1 MSKRSQAERSAATVE
16 ALERAARALFSAH
29 GFEATSIDEIAAR
42 AGVAKGAFYHHFAA
56 KEEIFVRV
64 LERVQGELAALP
76 VPAASRR
83 LCDPLD
89 RIADGVLRWLLGASE
104 PARKRILL
112 VDGPAVIGWQ
122 RWREIDAKYFGAAAR
137 AALAGV
143 LGERAGAREIDAL
156 AHLLLGAVMEGA
168 LVCASAPD
176 PRRAARDVT
185 AALRRL
191 LSGLRDPGPAGR

>member
-1 MSKRSQAERSAATVE
+1 MSRRSQAERSAATVE
-16 ALERAARALFSAH
+16 ALERAARALFSGR
-29 GFEATSIDEIAAR
+29 GFEATSIDDIAAR

-64 LERVQGELAALP
+64 LDGVQAELAALP
-76 VPAASRR
+76 LPAASRR
-83 LCDPLD
+83 IADPLD
-89 RIADGVLRWLLGASE
+89 RIADAVLRWLLAASE
-104 PARKRILL
+104 PERKRILL

-122 RWREIDAKYFGAAAR
+122 RWREIDAKYFGAGAR
-137 AALAGV
+137 VALAAV
-143 LGERAGAREIDAL
+143 LGERASAREVDAL

-176 PRRAARDVT
+176 ARRAAREVT

-191 LSGLRDPGPAGR
+191 LAGLRE

>member
-1 MSKRSQAERSAATVE
+1 MSRRSQAERSAATVQ
-16 ALERAARALFSAH
+16 ALERAARALFSAR

-64 LERVQGELAALP
+64 LDGVQAELAALP
-76 VPAASRR
+76 LPAASRR
-83 LCDPLD
+83 IADPLD
-89 RIADGVLRWLLGASE
+89 RIADAVLRWLLAASE
-104 PARKRILL
+104 PERKRILL

-122 RWREIDAKYFGAAAR
+122 RWREIDAKYFGAGAR
-137 AALAGV
+137 AAVAGV
-143 LGERAGAREIDAL
+143 LGEGASAREVEAL

-191 LSGLRDPGPAGR
+191 LGGLRD

>member
-1 MSKRSQAERSAATVE
+1 MSRRSQAERSAATVE
-16 ALERAARALFSAH
+16 ALERAARALFSGR
-29 GFEATSIDEIAAR
+29 GFEATSIDDIAAR

-64 LERVQGELAALP
+64 LDGVQAELAALP
-76 VPAASRR
+76 LPAASRR
-83 LCDPLD
+83 IADPLD
-89 RIADGVLRWLLGASE
+89 RIADAVLRWLLAASE
-104 PARKRILL
+104 PERKRILL

-122 RWREIDAKYFGAAAR
+122 RWREIDAKYFGAGAR
-137 AALAGV
+137 AAVAGV
-143 LGERAGAREIDAL
+143 LGEGASAREVEAL

-191 LSGLRDPGPAGR
+191 LGGLRD

>member
-1 MSKRSQAERSAATVE
+1 MSRRSQAERSAATVE
-16 ALERAARALFSAH
+16 ALERAARALFSGR
-29 GFEATSIDEIAAR
+29 GFEATSIDDIAAR

-64 LERVQGELAALP
+64 LDGVQAELAALP

-83 LCDPLD
+83 IADPLE
-89 RIADGVLRWLLGASE
+89 RIADAVLRWLLAASE
-104 PARKRILL
+104 PERKRILL

-122 RWREIDAKYFGAAAR
+122 RWREIDAKYFGAGAR
-137 AALAGV
+137 VALAAV
-143 LGERAGAREIDAL
+143 LGERASAREVDAL

-176 PRRAARDVT
+176 ARRAAREVT

-191 LSGLRDPGPAGR
+191 LAGLRE

>member
-1 MSKRSQAERSAATVE
+1 MSRRSQAERSAATVE
-16 ALERAARALFSAH
+16 ALERAARALFSAR
-29 GFEATSIDEIAAR
+29 GFEATSIDDIAAR

-64 LERVQGELAALP
+64 LDGVQAELAALP

-83 LCDPLD
+83 IADPLE
-89 RIADGVLRWLLGASE
+89 RIADAVLRWLLAASE
-104 PARKRILL
+104 PERKRILL

-122 RWREIDAKYFGAAAR
+122 RWREIDAKYFGAGAR
-137 AALAGV
+137 VALAAV
-143 LGERAGAREIDAL
+143 LGERASAREVDAL

-176 PRRAARDVT
+176 ARRAAREVT

-191 LSGLRDPGPAGR
+191 LAGLRE

>member
-1 MSKRSQAERSAATVE
+1 MSRRSQAERSAATVE
-16 ALERAARALFSAH
+16 ALERAARALFSAR
-29 GFEATSIDEIAAR
+29 GFAATSIDDIAAR

-56 KEEIFVRV
+56 KQEIFVRV
-64 LERVQGELAALP
+64 LDGVQAELAALP

-83 LCDPLD
+83 IADPLE
-89 RIADGVLRWLLGASE
+89 RIADAVLRWLLAASE
-104 PARKRILL
+104 PERKRILL

-122 RWREIDAKYFGAAAR
+122 RWREIDAKYFGAGAR
-137 AALAGV
+137 VALAAV
-143 LGERAGAREIDAL
+143 LGERASAREVDAL

-176 PRRAARDVT
+176 ARRAAREVT

-191 LSGLRDPGPAGR
+191 LSGLRE